1 MTTLNG
7 RTAVVTGSTSG
18 IGLGIARAL
27 ARHGANIMLNGFG
40 DASDIEKIKEEIT
53 ALGVKV
59 AYSPADMSKPAEIR
73 LMIAD
78 AEKLLGSVDILVNNA
93 GIQNVQPIWEFDD
106 NKWDQIMAI
115 NLSAAFHA
123 IKAASRGMMARK
135 WGRVINI
142 ASVHGLVASP
152 FKSAYVSAK
161 HGIVGLSKA
170 AGADLAPYGITVN
183 AVCPGY
189 VDTPLV
195 RKQIPEQMKAHN
207 MSEKEVIEKVM
218 LDKHAIKEFVTV
230 DNIAETVLFLCG
242 EAGGKMT
249 GIALP
254 VDGGWSAM

>member
-1 MTTLNG
+1 MLKG
-7 RTAVVTGSTSG
+7 KSAVVTGSTSG
-18 IGLGIARAL
+18 IGLGIAHAL
-27 ARHGANIMLNGFG
+27 ADQGVNIMLNGFG
-40 DASDIEKIKEEIT
+40 DPLEIEKVKKELS
-53 ALGVKV
+53 AKGVKV
-59 AYSPADMSKPAEIR
+59 EYSPADMSKPAEIR
-73 LMIAD
+73 MMIAD

-106 NKWDQIMAI
+106 AKWDQIIAI
-115 NLSAAFHA
+115 NLSAAFHTV
-123 IKAASRGMMARK
+123 KAAAPGMMQRK
-135 WGRVINI
+135 WGRIINI

-170 AGADLAPYGITVN
+170 AGADLAPYGITCN
-183 AVCPGY
+183 ALCPGY

-207 MSEKEVIEKVM
+207 MSEKDVIEKVM

-230 DNIAETVLFLCG
+230 ENIAETVLFLCG
-242 EAGGKMT
+242 EAGGKIT

>member
-1 MTTLNG
+1 MHLKGKN
-7 RTAVVTGSTSG
+7 AIITGSTSG

-27 ARHGANIMLNGFG
+27 ADQGVNIMLNGFG
-40 DASDIEKIKEEIT
+40 DAKAIEDVKKEI
-53 ALGVKV
+53 AAKGVKV
-59 AYSPADMSKPAEIR
+59 EYSPADMSKPAEIK

-106 NKWDQIMAI
+106 AKWDQIIAI
-115 NLSAAFHA
+115 NLSAAFHS
-123 IKAASRGMMARK
+123 IKAASEGMMKRK
-135 WGRVINI
+135 WGRIINI

-170 AGADLAPYGITVN
+170 AGADLAPYGITCN
-183 AVCPGY
+183 ALCPGY

-207 MSEKEVIEKVM
+207 MSEKDVIEKVM

-242 EAGGKMT
+242 EAGGKIT
-249 GIALP
+249 GVALP